1 MFKQEYE
8 KRKKETIDKIVSGQV
23 ETQVGSASAYIAG
36 PLSAV
41 GEVSTNRHQQCPP
54 ATKPPSAFTRNAKPP
69 PPPKALIQPQH
80 VRKEIQ
86 HDLGSHSRFT
96 NPEPPKFHSVSKVII
111 SSNITLFFTVVFVQG
126 RTRAGGGNI
135 RPLKANFFSFDF
147 AFLTEMWRARH

>member
-111 SSNITLFFTVVFVQG
+111 SSNITLFFTVVFVKDVLEQEG
-126 RTRAGGGNI
+126 ATYGPRRLI
-135 RPLKANFFSFDF
+135 
-147 AFLTEMWRARH
+147 FLALTLPF